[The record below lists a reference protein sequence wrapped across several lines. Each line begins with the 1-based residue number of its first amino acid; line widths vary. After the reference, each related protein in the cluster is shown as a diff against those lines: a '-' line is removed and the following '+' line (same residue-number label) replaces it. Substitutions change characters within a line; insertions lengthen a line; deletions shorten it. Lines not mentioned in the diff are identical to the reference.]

1 MSDIVW
7 VTEEGLKNMKDELAT
22 LIAVKRPEIS
32 ERLQKAIAEGDLKE
46 NADYAYAKQEQ
57 SFIEGRIT
65 ELQNLIGYAQI
76 IVDEGP
82 TGIVHVGSTVT
93 IVDSEFDEEET
104 YRIVGAQ
111 EANPANGYISNES
124 PIGRALLGK
133 KKGAKVKVKTP
144 GGDVVFKITAIE

>member
-7 VTEEGLKNMKDELAT
+7 VTEEGLQKMKDELAH
-22 LIAVKRPEIS
+22 LIEVKRPEVS

-57 SFIEGRIT
+57 SFTEGRII
-65 ELQNLIGYAQI
+65 ELQNLLGYAQI
-76 IVDEGP
+76 IKDEAP
-82 TGIVHVGSTVT
+82 SGIVHVGSTVT
-93 IVDSEFDEEET
+93 ILDPEFDEEET

-133 KKGAKVKVKTP
+133 KKGAQVRVKTP
-144 GGDVVFKITAIE
+144 GGEVLFKITAIE